1 MKFLIIDVIDK
12 RKKHDLHIQKITNE
26 MEIKFPFIAVN
37 VFQSFKKFQRFH
49 CSQRGSIS
57 YFKHADKSF
66 DFYLQHP
73 IHSATCELKK
83 IAKSTNKNVPYL
95 ICVCYSGHSP
105 SAEMGLGR
113 VYTRQG
119 SRTHARLI
127 LMTPTKNKK

>member
-1 MKFLIIDVIDK
+1 MLTYFKVL
-12 RKKHDLHIQKITNE
+12 KKC
-26 MEIKFPFIAVN
+26 
-37 VFQSFKKFQRFH
+37 QRFH

-66 DFYLQHP
+66 EFYLQHP

-83 IAKSTNKNVPYL
+83 NAISTNKNVSCL
-95 ICVCYSGHSP
+95 TCVCYSGHSP

-127 LMTPTKNKK
+127 LMTPTNNKK